1 MSQIKR
7 AFSIEAPDQ
16 QRLKV
21 ARAEIE
27 GVLRKHDL
35 GGVVVLHTPGM
46 SEFFYDVRPS
56 YSCVWVDEQAQALR
70 VKSLQAD
77 YGGDREA
84 QRLDQAATANMVR
97 AFANDL
103 DSAAGMFAS
112 VAAVVDRAVQAEHD
126 PAATFTPDPMEQ
138 KPQ

>member
-1 MSQIKR
+1 MSRTKR

-16 QRLKV
+16 QRLKL

-56 YSCVWVDEQAQALR
+56 YSCVWIDGRAVR

-77 YGGDREA
+77 YGGNREA

-97 AFANDL
+97 AFAHNL
-103 DSAAGMFAS
+103 ACAEAMFAD
-112 VAAVVDRAVQAEHD
+112 VAVIVDRMVKAEHD
-126 PAATFTPDPMEQ
+126 QTPKFTPDPMEA